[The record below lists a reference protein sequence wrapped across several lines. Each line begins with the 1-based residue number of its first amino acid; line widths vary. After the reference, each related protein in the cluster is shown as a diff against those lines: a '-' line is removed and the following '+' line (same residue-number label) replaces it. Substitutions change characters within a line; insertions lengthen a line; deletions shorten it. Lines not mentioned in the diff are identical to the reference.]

1 MPRVRVAAAA
11 DVPAGEGRVIDANGR
26 SLAVFNVDGAYHVI
40 DNACPHRG
48 GPLGDGDMD
57 GPLVLCPWH
66 GWRWDVTTGANANN
80 PAVKVACFPVSVE
93 SGEVFVELP

>member
-26 SLAVFNVDGAYHVI
+26 SLAVFNVDGAYHAI

-57 GPLVLCPWH
+57 GPLVACPWH

-93 SGEVFVELP
+93 AGEVFVELP

>member
-26 SLAVFNVDGAYHVI
+26 SLAVFNVDGAYHAI

-57 GPLVLCPWH
+57 GPLVVCPWH

-93 SGEVFVELP
+93 AGEVFVELP